1 MCARSSHRWA
11 QYQLL
16 GLCLNWALFATV
28 NIQAYRYHESFPSDP
43 LRFKFLVCGVLLH
56 EWIQTG
62 FITANSMEMF
72 VYGYGDPSS
81 LIRFHSGWFSV
92 TIMSGM
98 ISVMVQTFFAWRV
111 YKFSMS
117 RLWGGSI
124 VLRCRLCLWG
134 YGEAPG
140 FGSYVSNRR
149 PQQRSTGFAAHIQG
163 KLLTVSAVWL
173 TGSSAVDII
182 IAISMTTLLRE
193 TMVYSTITAA
203 MIRSYAITFL
213 TNLNSR
219 VRFRKRMERDL
230 VVDLFPMSLKF
241 ASVSAALSDEPY
253 SEPMQHPDE
262 SMALLGGS
270 TPSTIKTGQVI
281 REQPQPKTAQ
291 MERTAMEPWPT
302 TVMHDLLVMQGS
314 EIARLRAKLETS
326 ELSLNERIYKSDNQ
340 RLKEEYFR
348 LQLNGL
354 QEELRDSKSV
364 QNVLKARVKDLEV
377 EKAEREAVNAQKGLI
392 TALTDQLG
400 LLNEKHE
407 NDRLQEKLYEVEAK
421 LAENDEHKTEQ
432 LSRALLKE
440 TEYIKRIELLEA
452 SCEALRQE
460 NEMERSIIR
469 IRTELDE
476 LRSHKVGTQGK
487 NVINT
492 ESLTRIENLSSD
504 SLQGKGKQ
512 TREEEWT
519 GTPSSGFELSEV
531 QLLYRPRLG
540 RIADIFHCDM
550 EAIVRSQGIT
560 DVLGSRP
567 YIPDIRTDGKNLA
580 AVSPR
585 SEGSLENLNDLTHS
599 TESKNIRITVESQ
612 GNFVW
617 TSCPEAGYFVF
628 AEKYM
633 GSDNDFTPFKHKAI
647 RQNQAAGRVELFFGP
662 NPMHTYYAGSYVI
675 EHSESLDVGAF
686 KMLPEP
692 VKNALTKASACGKQ
706 SKLDQAQ
713 TMYLSGELKALKYTT
728 RRTGYRAEFDAFL
741 NASQAGPEE
750 KE

>member
-1 MCARSSHRWA
+1 
-11 QYQLL
+11 
-16 GLCLNWALFATV
+16 
-28 NIQAYRYHESFPSDP
+28 
-43 LRFKFLVCGVLLH
+43 
-56 EWIQTG
+56 
-62 FITANSMEMF
+62 
-72 VYGYGDPSS
+72 
-81 LIRFHSGWFSV
+81 
-92 TIMSGM
+92 
-98 ISVMVQTFFAWRV
+98 
-111 YKFSMS
+111 
-117 RLWGGSI
+117 
-124 VLRCRLCLWG
+124 
-134 YGEAPG
+134 
-140 FGSYVSNRR
+140 
-149 PQQRSTGFAAHIQG
+149 
-163 KLLTVSAVWL
+163 
-173 TGSSAVDII
+173 
-182 IAISMTTLLRE
+182 
-193 TMVYSTITAA
+193 
-203 MIRSYAITFL
+203 
-213 TNLNSR
+213 
-219 VRFRKRMERDL
+219 
-230 VVDLFPMSLKF
+230 
-241 ASVSAALSDEPY
+241 
-253 SEPMQHPDE
+253 
-262 SMALLGGS
+262 
-270 TPSTIKTGQVI
+270 
-281 REQPQPKTAQ
+281 
-291 MERTAMEPWPT
+291 MEPWPT

-326 ELSLNERIYKSDNQ
+326 ESDNQ

-400 LLNEKHE
+400 LLNEKTLRQEAPLTTSEDELLVLKHE

-519 GTPSSGFELSEV
+519 GTPSSGFELSE
-531 QLLYRPRLG
+531 
-540 RIADIFHCDM
+540 
-550 EAIVRSQGIT
+550 AIVRSQGIT

-599 TESKNIRITVESQ
+599 TVPFDAYTEFFLPLGESWNSVQKIQMGLGVESKNIRITVESQ